1 MDYDDDLSDYSDSES
16 YRFMFCISFKGI
28 KSLEQMIQNINSRKI
43 SFDEYWMSLGLLA
56 NETPVIVYDF
66 LGAVESGILDTGGEP
81 LNEDYCIRKI
91 DNLENSEYKDTDE
104 VVKWLNLRE
113 ARVLVDPEE
122 VKRMDKIDEEF
133 KRTLFD

>member
-1 MDYDDDLSDYSDSES
+1 MDYDDDYSDSES
-16 YRFMFCISFKGI
+16 YSFTFCISFKGI
-28 KSLEQMIQNINSRKI
+28 KSLEQMIQNINSGKI
-43 SFDEYWMSLGLLA
+43 SFDEYWMSFGLLA

-66 LGAVESGILDTGGEP
+66 LGAAESGILDTRGEP
-81 LNEDYCIRKI
+81 LNEDYCIRII
-91 DNLENSEYKDTDE
+91 DNLENSEYEGTDE